1 MKTRLQAFVLAA
13 AIAATAL
20 TGGIAAAGLAHQ
32 GSRAAVPVQVRAPAA
47 LPQPSWHEQDD

>member
-32 GSRAAVPVQVRAPAA
+32 GSRAAGARTWTGTAA

>member
-1 MKTRLQAFVLAA
+1 MKTRLQAFVL
-13 AIAATAL
+13 
-20 TGGIAAAGLAHQ
+20 AAAGLAHQ